1 MPLIDLKTNL
11 RSLKYGND
19 QRGGSSSDQPFIVTD
34 IPEGNDVYPVSGPD
48 FIVRNGYLN
57 YAVNTANDVVRLS
70 KWFIGDLGFTGYLDK
85 IEQKAEDLNWSNFG
99 SVTELVKAVGG
110 ESIRGIKFTA
120 KQNLLER
127 QNPKIFDGISR
138 IYNPLGTIAQAGAV
152 SSGGHFIKQGRFLR
166 NGYYD
171 GGRDG
176 YFNLNQNE
184 IDQGKLFF
192 LFKIKK
198 INPDKNI
205 QFEEILGKDYYG
217 ISPASDTVNLLS
229 YSGGPGSSLGVGKTN
244 IRIQNPTPKAAG
256 YIENKENGYYL
267 AALTSGSANS
277 QFDFPGGNG
286 RLSVLYHIKKTNLIS
301 EESNLPFPNN
311 YFRNKARDLY
321 KISSGQ
327 DNALNLFSL
336 GGPNSTLGIEKTDVR
351 IQNPLWNTTRG
362 NSIYG
367 DKNGSSINRE
377 NNVRTLSSL
386 ELASQPSLG
395 VEKNTQLL
403 KINDFRTQLSGGFNN
418 TSLPYSNYGKF
429 NRELN
434 PEAGGYG
441 TSQTYYK
448 FTNPYTGERVLNPNL
463 SVSPDNTEIGVE
475 GEDIIDF
482 NFRLIN
488 NLPGVMD
495 TTIDFRAYIE
505 DFQDSYNAT
514 WDPFKYVGR
523 ADTFYKYSGINR
535 TFNVT
540 FVVPALSRADMISN
554 YQKLNTLTWATMP
567 DYNTVTK
574 NKSEAGE
581 GFGYMKGNFVKLTLG
596 DYFRGM
602 PAIIN
607 SLTFSPIMEM
617 GFDIN
622 RYSAQDEIEDS
633 KRVEGQVIKRD
644 DFQLYVGQLPKGI
657 RVQAQMTIIHGFI
670 PQRGQQL
677 IGYEAG
683 SSNPYAIKENGTKR
697 QDVRVSRNNNFVA
710 NRPSINDMEGNFY

>member
-11 RSLKYGND
+11 RSLKYGSD
-19 QRGGSSSDQPFIVTD
+19 QRGGGSSDQPFIVTD
-34 IPEGNDVYPVSGPD
+34 IPEGNDVYPISGPD

-70 KWFIGDLGFTGYLDK
+70 KWFVGDLGFTGYLDK

-110 ESIRGIKFTA
+110 ESIRGLKFTA

-176 YFNLNQNE
+176 YFNFTQNG
-184 IDQGKLFF
+184 INQGKLFF

-198 INPDKNI
+198 INPDKDI
-205 QFEEILGKDYYG
+205 QFEEILGKDLYG
-217 ISPASDTVNLLS
+217 ISPSDDTVNLLS

-244 IRIQNPTPKAAG
+244 IRIQNPTRKVKS
-256 YIENKENGYYL
+256 ITDENKYFPFTLNL
-267 AALTSGSANS
+267 SNQDTTS
-277 QFDFPGGNG
+277 GGNG
-286 RLSVLYHIKKTNLIS
+286 RLSLLYYVKKSGLVIS
-301 EESNLPFPNN
+301 TSKNLPISSIYNITG
-311 YFRNKARDLY
+311 RDSTTTLFTY
-321 KISSGQ
+321 SDTDDVKSRLNPDNTAKIS
-327 DNALNLFSL
+327 
-336 GGPNSTLGIEKTDVR
+336 
-351 IQNPLWNTTRG
+351 NPLWDTTEK
-362 NSIYG
+362 NSFG
-367 DKNGSSINRE
+367 DGPGSDINKD
-377 NNVRTLSSL
+377 NDVRAYNRIK
-386 ELASQPSLG
+386 LARQASLG
-395 VEKNTQLL
+395 VEKNTQLI
-403 KINDFRTQLSGGFNN
+403 KISDFRENFTGSQFDPSY
-418 TSLPYSNYGKF
+418 PYSNYRKF

-448 FTNPYTGERVLNPNL
+448 FTNPDTGGRVLNPNL

-488 NLPGVMD
+488 NLPGVID

-581 GFGYMKGNFVKLTLG
+581 DYGYMKGNFVKLTLG

-622 RYSAQDEIEDS
+622 RYSTQDEIENS
-633 KRVEGQVIKRD
+633 KHVEGQVIKRSEEKL
-644 DFQLYVGQLPKGI
+644 FVGQLPKGI
-657 RVQAQMTIIHGFI
+657 RVQAQMTIIHSFI

-677 IGYEAG
+677 IGYEVG
-683 SSNPYAIKENGTKR
+683 SRNPYAIKENGTSG
-697 QDVRVSRNNNFVA
+697 QDVRVSKNDNYVA
-710 NRPSINDMEGNFY
+710 NKPNINNMSGDFN